1 MDKATSNKAVIA
13 DGAHFKGQIK
23 NARAIEINGTVEA
36 DLKADKV
43 TIGSGGKFVGAIN
56 ADLVVISGHYDGNM
70 DAGSIWATAT
80 AQIAGK
86 IQYKTL
92 QMDRGAALNCR
103 VVHNWKPEKTK
114 AKKTTDTDATVD
126 DTNLEDGQNMTG
138 GNAANAATEDA
149 DVAAALASQTD
160 DAKKNDNSN
169 FKLFAERSKQAPADK
184 DETVGRRRLGIFG
197 FGSRST
203 KLPDTSG

>member
-1 MDKATSNKAVIA
+1 MDKATGNKAVIA
-13 DGAHFKGQIK
+13 DGANFKGQIK
-23 NARAIEINGTVEA
+23 NARAIEVNGTVEA

-114 AKKTTDTDATVD
+114 SKKTTDADATVD
-126 DTNLEDGQNMTG
+126 DANLEDGQNMKG

-160 DAKKNDNSN
+160 DAKKNDNSD
-169 FKLFAERSKQAPADK
+169 FRLFAEWSKQAPADK
-184 DETVGRRRLGIFG
+184 DEPVGRRRLGIFG
-197 FGSRST
+197 FGSRSA

>member
-1 MDKATSNKAVIA
+1 MDKATGNKAVIA
-13 DGAHFKGQIK
+13 DGAHFKGKIK

-43 TIGSGGKFVGAIN
+43 TIGSDGKFVGAIN

-103 VVHNWKPEKTK
+103 VVHNWKPKKTK

-126 DTNLEDGQNMTG
+126 DANLEDGQNMTG

-149 DVAAALASQTD
+149 DVLATCLVEQLADVGEVLHVAALIGRERHGVGVFLNGTV
-160 DAKKNDNSN
+160 ND
-169 FKLFAERSKQAPADK
+169 
-184 DETVGRRRLGIFG
+184 RLC
-197 FGSRST
+197 
-203 KLPDTSG
+203 

>member
-1 MDKATSNKAVIA
+1 MDKATGNKAVIA
-13 DGAHFKGQIK
+13 DGAHFKGKIK

-114 AKKTTDTDATVD
+114 AKKTTDTDANVD
-126 DTNLEDGQNMTG
+126 EANLEDGQNMTG
-138 GNAANAATEDA
+138 GNTANAATEDA
-149 DVAAALASQTD
+149 DFAAALASQTD
-160 DAKKNDNSN
+160 DAKKNDNSD
-169 FKLFAERSKQAPADK
+169 FKLFAEWSKQAPADK
-184 DETVGRRRLGIFG
+184 DKPALGRRLGIFG
-197 FGSRST
+197 FGSRSA

>member
-1 MDKATSNKAVIA
+1 MDKATRNKAVIA
-13 DGAHFKGQIK
+13 NGAHFKGKIK
-23 NARAIEINGTVEA
+23 NAPVIEINGTVEA

-43 TIGSGGKFVGAIN
+43 TIGSGGKFVGAVN
-56 ADLVVISGHYDGNM
+56 ADLVVISGQYDGNM

-103 VVHNWKPEKTK
+103 VIHNWSPEKAKTRK
-114 AKKTTDTDATVD
+114 TNNKETSAGDADLEDDDQIAGGSAAKTFSKKVDVSAAPDPLPDEAKKVKNSDFE
-126 DTNLEDGQNMTG
+126 L
-138 GNAANAATEDA
+138 
-149 DVAAALASQTD
+149 LAVM
-160 DAKKNDNSN
+160 AKQKS
-169 FKLFAERSKQAPADK
+169 AVGEEPAR
-184 DETVGRRRLGIFG
+184 GRRLGIFG